1 MSENLKT
8 PWKKGQSGNPNG
20 RPKKGEA
27 MTDLLKFKLETGK
40 TKEQVVQRL
49 IDIAMSED
57 LSIAFQAIRYIF
69 DRTDGKPVETVR
81 NEDQDK
87 LVDQLDKVLKAVKG
101 ELQG

>member
-1 MSENLKT
+1 
-8 PWKKGQSGNPNG
+8 
-20 RPKKGEA
+20 
-27 MTDLLKFKLETGK
+27 MTDLLKLKLETGK
-40 TKEQVVQRL
+40 TKERVVQRL
-49 IDIAMSED
+49 IDIAMSDD